1 MASRVGLFSFLSAGA
16 ARALALAQCG
26 LSFPRGRLSARPQ
39 AASLPAPLTPA
50 AASIPPS
57 APLRLTLVRNLFF
70 QVPGEF
76 LRPNPLRMMPVKFV
90 KLRNGTF
97 HMNSALAELRL

>member
-50 AASIPPS
+50 AASIPRRLPS
-57 APLRLTLVRNLFF
+57 GSRWSETFSSKFPGSFSVRILY
-70 QVPGEF
+70 V
-76 LRPNPLRMMPVKFV
+76 
-90 KLRNGTF
+90 
-97 HMNSALAELRL
+97 